1 MLRRFVSWRAS
12 GSRPGSGEEG
22 VAALEFAIV
31 APLFLALVFGIIVY
45 GIYFTI
51 WIAVTEAASEGA
63 RASVAGL
70 DTAERITLATDEVTN
85 FFTAYGPML
94 SLSHATILAQQVPG
108 NAGAFEVAVTY
119 DFSSMGLGTLA
130 GLLPVPTATPTATVI
145 VSNGG

>member
-1 MLRRFVSWRAS
+1 MLRRFVSWRAP
-12 GSRPGSGEEG
+12 GARPGPGEEG

-70 DTAERITLATDEVTN
+70 DTAERVSLATAEVTN
-85 FFTAYGPML
+85 FFNAYGPML
-94 SLSHATILAQQVPG
+94 SLSHATVVAEQVPG

-119 DFSSMGLGTLA
+119 NLSSLGLGTLA
-130 GLLPVPTATPTATVI
+130 GLLPIPTATPTATVI